1 MEIFIGEYVKTYTEL
16 QASLVWSL
24 FLLIILIF
32 LLK

>member
-1 MEIFIGEYVKTYTEL
+1 MEIFIGEYVKTYIGL